1 MASAGS
7 KYKVLPLPVVQKWAK
22 KKLSTVQLREG
33 IKLVRRLRSYPAVP
47 DLKIERCGDG
57 LKIDI
62 EHSSIGQQGWLRA
75 VFWVDEK
82 SKTIYVVH
90 LFWKKTN
97 AILVVDRVL
106 ADQRISA
113 LKQALTRG
121 QKPWQ

>member
-1 MASAGS
+1 MADRRPN
-7 KYKVLPLPVVQKWAK
+7 YKVLPLPIVQKWAT
-22 KKLSTVQLREG
+22 KKLSTAQLREG
-33 IKLVRRLRSYPAVP
+33 IKLVRQLRFYPAVP

-97 AILVVDRVL
+97 AILVADRVL

-113 LKQALTRG
+113 LKHALTRG
-121 QKPWQ
+121 QKPWR